1 MARPAKT
8 GLQSG
13 SAVPM
18 AEQQRIIAAETA
30 AFIAGGG
37 QIQQIPKGVSGY
49 AKLGGPQAP
58 AAGPGRPA
66 RTG

>member
-1 MARPAKT
+1 
-8 GLQSG
+8 
-13 SAVPM
+13 M